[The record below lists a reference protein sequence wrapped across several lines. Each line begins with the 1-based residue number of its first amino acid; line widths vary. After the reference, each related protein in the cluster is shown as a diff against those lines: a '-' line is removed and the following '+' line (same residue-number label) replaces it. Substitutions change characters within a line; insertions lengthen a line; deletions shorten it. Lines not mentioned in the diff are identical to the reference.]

1 MEQCS
6 DSNNQLASSISSM
19 SNSTITTNG
28 IASKKIYQ
36 VFPLLLIFG
45 SFIAFVVNSFL
56 LFVGHVYTR
65 NKSPVLSM
73 SLNLAAT
80 DTLASLFVG
89 MGFFVNS
96 YLPQVG
102 IYTNPCYALVF
113 EIIRTSS
120 LIASALHLLA
130 LAFIHYRGTVNPLH
144 YR

>member
-1 MEQCS
+1 METIDHCP
-6 DSNNQLASSISSM
+6 DPAG
-19 SNSTITTNG
+19 NSTMSTSALST
-28 IASKKIYQ
+28 KKMYQ
-36 VFPLLLIFG
+36 VFPLVLIFI
-45 SFIAFVVNSFL
+45 SFIAFLVNSFL

-89 MGFFVNS
+89 VGFFVNS
-96 YLPQVG
+96 YLPVVHS
-102 IYTNPCYALVF
+102 IVVNPCYALVF